1 MHPARRRL
9 LLLAAAVPVLAAG
22 VALAAH
28 SSPHKRANGV
38 IYSCVQK
45 ANGRLRVV
53 AGPGSCRRGE
63 QPLSW
68 NSHGPAGARGPSGP
82 AGDRGPTGPQ
92 GSQGAQGAQGTP
104 GARGATGAA
113 GAKGAT
119 GPAGP
124 AGPKVGSLDELIGS
138 TCHAPAGTGTL
149 SVTYAADGTAA
160 IACHTD
166 GGGSSGTVRINEF
179 MTGTASAASNEFVEI
194 VNAGTAV
201 VDLSG
206 YKLVYRSAAGT
217 SDTSLDTIPSGTTL
231 GAGAFYL
238 FGGSG
243 YVGPPAPDQSFATAL
258 ASTGGGLALRDASG
272 TIVDSVG
279 YGTAT
284 NAFVRGTAAPAP
296 PNAAASGNSDVR
308 LPDGHETGDNSADF
322 SVSTTPTPRAAN
334 H

>member
-9 LLLAAAVPVLAAG
+9 LLLAAAVPALAAG

-28 SSPHKRANGV
+28 GSPHKRANGV
-38 IYSCVQK
+38 IYSCVKK

-68 NSHGPAGARGPSGP
+68 NSHGPAGAPGPTGP
-82 AGDRGPTGPQ
+82 AGDRGATGPQ
-92 GSQGAQGAQGTP
+92 GSQGAQGVQGIP
-104 GARGATGAA
+104 GARGATGPA

-119 GPAGP
+119 GPV
-124 AGPKVGSLDELIGS
+124 GPKIGSLDELNGS

-149 SVTYAADGTAA
+149 PVAYGADGTAA
-160 IACHTD
+160 IACKT
-166 GGGSSGTVRINEF
+166 GGGGGGGSGTVRINEF
-179 MTGTASAASNEFVEI
+179 MTGTATAASNEFVEI
-194 VNAGTAV
+194 VNAGTAA

-206 YKLVYRSAAGT
+206 CKLVYRSAAGT

-231 GAGAFYL
+231 AAGAFYL

-243 YVGPPAPDQSFATAL
+243 YAGPPAADQSFGTAL
-258 ASTGGGLALRDASG
+258 AATGGGLALRDASG

-296 PNAAASGNSDVR
+296 PNSAAPGSSDVR